1 MEYDRVLNGGPI
13 LDKRV
18 VYVGGLT
25 DGTSDNE
32 LRDLLGPYGAVACT
46 SVIRHKHSG
55 KSAGYGFV
63 EMGTEEE
70 ALRAVVGLEGVLFHG
85 NCLRL
90 FVMPYYSLDSNA
102 LVPHPKESLE

>member
-1 MEYDRVLNGGPI
+1 M
-13 LDKRV
+13 DKRV

-25 DGTSDNE
+25 EVTADKE
-32 LRDLLGPYGAVACT
+32 LRDLLGAYGSVACA

-63 EMGTEEE
+63 EMATEEE
-70 ALRAVVGLEGVLFHG
+70 ALRTVVALEGTLFHG

-90 FVMPYYSLDSNA
+90 FVMPYFSLASKP
-102 LVPHPKESLE
+102 LVPQPTEHPL

>member
-1 MEYDRVLNGGPI
+1 MNVSQ
-13 LDKRV
+13 RV

-25 DGTSDNE
+25 DATSDSQ
-32 LRDLLGPYGAVACT
+32 LRHLFGTYGTITRA

-63 EMGTEEE
+63 EMMSGEQ
-70 ALRAVVGLEGVLFHG
+70 AVRAVTALEGTLYQG

-90 FVMPYYSLDSNA
+90 FVMPSVSA
-102 LVPHPKESLE
+102 QA